1 MAVGWGTTSSGGS
14 VSTSLRQVTMSTIA
28 ATASMCVSV
37 LNDVTRQFCAG
48 IQCGGRGEIVLK
60 DSLIYCLR
68 YLCVI
73 DTCQGDSG
81 GPIMI
86 FTTSNQWVIVGVTSY
101 GIGCAGASYAGV
113 YTRIAYYQNW
123 ISSTMSAY
131 SHSYI
136 NPASSGYTVSSV
148 INGCI
153 TTTPSVI
160 QTGTNKPQYKIQ
172 LEPQPQYKVQLE
184 LQDKPQLVQHQVHW
198 ESTFLALVSPLSG
211 YCCLTL
217 SILLVFV

>member
-86 FTTSNQWVIVGVTSY
+86 FTASNQWVIVGVTSY

-123 ISSTMSAY
+123 ISSTMSGGVPVNPT
-131 SHSYI
+131 SSNYI
-136 NPASSGYTVSSV
+136 VSTVISSCITQSTASTTGATVTFTVSKSA
-148 INGCI
+148 GLFM
-153 TTTPSVI
+153 S
-160 QTGTNKPQYKIQ
+160 
-172 LEPQPQYKVQLE
+172 
-184 LQDKPQLVQHQVHW
+184 
-198 ESTFLALVSPLSG
+198 
-211 YCCLTL
+211 
-217 SILLVFV
+217 SILMSTLIMVLLLI

>member
-14 VSTSLRQVTMSTIA
+14 VSSSLRQVTMSTIA

-153 TTTPSVI
+153 TTTPSLI
-160 QTGTNKPQYKIQ
+160 QTGTTTT
-172 LEPQPQYKVQLE
+172 VQNTTRTTTT
-184 LQDKPQLVQHQVHW
+184 VQ
-198 ESTFLALVSPLSG
+198 STTGTTRQTTTSATSGALGKYILGAGFSPFRILL
-211 YCCLTL
+211 LTL